1 MGWHRIIVIVVLG
14 AGVFLVSQ
22 EERVPLR
29 MPSLSWA
36 GEVGLK
42 PGEVF
47 RDRLKSGADGPEMVT
62 VPAGSFEMGD
72 HEERYDIDELPLHH
86 VRIQKPFAMGRYE
99 VTFEEYDQYAKATG
113 RKPPDDVRWGRG
125 RRPVIKITWH
135 QATDYAKWLSE
146 QTGKRYR
153 LPTEAEWEYAA
164 RAGTKSRYWWG
175 NDLIKGMANCN
186 GCGSEWDNKQTA
198 PVGSFKPNP
207 FGLYDTSGNV
217 MEWVQ
222 DCWHKDYK
230 GAPADG
236 SAWLEAGGGDC
247 NRRIIRGGSWWID
260 TIHQRSAHRHGA
272 IAATPVFAIGF
283 RLVREIE

>member
-1 MGWHRIIVIVVLG
+1 MPKLRGENRRTTY
-14 AGVFLVSQ
+14 AG
-22 EERVPLR
+22 
-29 MPSLSWA
+29 
-36 GEVGLK
+36 
-42 PGEVF
+42 
-47 RDRLKSGADGPEMVT
+47 
-62 VPAGSFEMGD
+62 
-72 HEERYDIDELPLHH
+72 DE
-86 VRIQKPFAMGRYE
+86 
-99 VTFEEYDQYAKATG
+99 
-113 RKPPDDVRWGRG
+113 G

-175 NDLIKGMANCN
+175 NNLIKGMANCN
-186 GCGSEWDNKQTA
+186 GCGSDWDNKQTA

-230 GAPADG
+230 GAPVDG
-236 SAWLEAGGGDC
+236 SAWLEASGGDC

-272 IAATPVFAIGF
+272 IAATPSLPSVFASSGKLNKNISF
-283 RLVREIE
+283 RKRAVSKRSYERQYIAGEQRGKQLIARKETRP

>member
-1 MGWHRIIVIVVLG
+1 MVASRILIVLVGMSVVLVTQQDR
-14 AGVFLVSQ
+14 AWWRPWSVT
-22 EERVPLR
+22 
-29 MPSLSWA
+29 WA
-36 GEVGLK
+36 GEVELSAGK
-42 PGEVF
+42 VF
-47 RDRLKSGADGPEMVT
+47 RDRLRNGDEGPEMVI

-72 HEERYDIDELPLHH
+72 HEQRYDVDELPLHN

-125 RRPVIKITWH
+125 RRPVIKVTW
-135 QATDYAKWLSE
+135 QQTTDYAKWLSE

-207 FGLYDTSGNV
+207 FGRYDTSGNV

-236 SAWLEAGGGDC
+236 SAWLEAGRGDC

-272 IAATPVFAIGF
+272 IAAVTR
-283 RLVREIE
+283 RLIPG